1 MESAL
6 KERPRPGPRCKLN
19 GKEEAHLI
27 AVACSKP
34 AEGHA
39 RWTLRLLAD
48 KAVELG
54 FADSMSYE
62 SVRRTLKK
70 KNELKPWRK
79 KEWCIPKVSAAFVA
93 CMEDVLDL
101 YEEPYDPKR
110 PAVCF
115 DETSKQL
122 AAEKRAPI
130 PAKPGRPERFDY
142 EYKRKGTRN
151 LFMLCEPLTGW
162 RHVAVTERELL
173 SNLVEIPF
181 QANCRSVRRSRHP
194 VDLATL

>member
-122 AAEKRAPI
+122 AGRSGRRYQPNQGGQSGSTTREARAVRLRVQTQRDPEPI
-130 PAKPGRPERFDY
+130 
-142 EYKRKGTRN
+142 
-151 LFMLCEPLTGW
+151 
-162 RHVAVTERELL
+162 HVV
-173 SNLVEIPF
+173 
-181 QANCRSVRRSRHP
+181 
-194 VDLATL
+194 